1 MVPRTVSHTPEFNES
16 DWDTSLA
23 GSPASSS
30 RFFTPD
36 LIEIGPEIDP
46 TLAETPT
53 IEDGQH
59 FETP

>member
-1 MVPRTVSHTPEFNES
+1 MAPRIGSHTPEYNET
-16 DWDTSLA
+16 DWDSSLA
-23 GSPASSS
+23 GSPALSS

-46 TLAETPT
+46 TLAETST

-59 FETP
+59 FESV